1 MSVELL
7 QTLSKVFF
15 AVSGVLLVAAVA
27 LFFLLEIRKVIGDVS
42 GSTAKK
48 AIENIRQQNEQTGN
62 KAYKPS
68 PVNKSRGKVTDKIS
82 NSGRMVAHSAGLE
95 VSVGTSELDDLALS
109 VPASE
114 TTVLSENLPE
124 AASETTV
131 LNQPAP
137 TAFSID
143 FEIGFCQSAE
153 IIS

>member
-15 AVSGVLLVAAVA
+15 AVSGVLLVASVA
-27 LFFLLEIRKVIGDVS
+27 LFFLLEIKKVVGDVS

-48 AIENIRQQNEQTGN
+48 AIEDIRRQNEQTGN

-82 NSGRMVAHSAGLE
+82 NSGRTITHSAGLGG
-95 VSVGTSELDDLALS
+95 SVGTSELPVEVAGS
-109 VPASE
+109 PASE
-114 TTVLSENLPE
+114 TTLLSENQGD
-124 AASETTV
+124 AVNETTV
-131 LNQPAP
+131 LNQSFPAV
-137 TAFSID
+137 FSVD

>member
-15 AVSGVLLVAAVA
+15 AVSGVLLVASVA
-27 LFFLLEIRKVIGDVS
+27 LFFLLEIKKVVGDVS

-48 AIENIRQQNEQTGN
+48 AIEDIRRQNEQTGN

-68 PVNKSRGKVTDKIS
+68 QVNKSRGKVTDKIS
-82 NSGRMVAHSAGLE
+82 NSGRTITHSAGLGG
-95 VSVGTSELDDLALS
+95 SVGTSEL
-109 VPASE
+109 PASE
-114 TTVLSENLPE
+114 TTLLNENQGD
-124 AASETTV
+124 AVNETTV
-131 LNQPAP
+131 LTQSSPAV
-137 TAFSID
+137 FSVD